1 MKDIVIDECELSIA
15 ANVVQRDVNKI
26 LDVMSQYNAILVRL
40 QDEGIQDNAI
50 SAQFSA
56 IAEEIA
62 FCGEQLKTN
71 ISSIGTTVN
80 RGIERVEEVDAFRF
94 PHTTLA
100 DLIDQLISAF

>member
-1 MKDIVIDECELSIA
+1 MRDIIVDECELSIV

-26 LDVMSQYNAILVRL
+26 LDVMSKYNTILATL
-40 QDEGIQDNAI
+40 QTEGIQDNSI
-50 SAQFSA
+50 SAQFSE
-56 IAEEIA
+56 IAEELA

-71 ISSIGTTVN
+71 ISAIGTTVN
-80 RGIERVEEVDAFRF
+80 RGIERVEEADAFRF